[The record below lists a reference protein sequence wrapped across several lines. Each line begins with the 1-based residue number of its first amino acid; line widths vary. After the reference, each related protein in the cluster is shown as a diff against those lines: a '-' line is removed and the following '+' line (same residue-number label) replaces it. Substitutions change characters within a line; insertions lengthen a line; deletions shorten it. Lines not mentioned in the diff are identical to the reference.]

1 MSDAPNAKP
10 NATDTVEK
18 GESLWVGAW
27 HRLRKNKMALAGG
40 VFILLLA
47 GLSFIGPFFLEGDY
61 YTNTVLD
68 DKLLAPGEKRLHR
81 AEPTN
86 GGSGFRV
93 DDILEPVS
101 SQSAKAA
108 QLKVNSVT
116 AEGAIISLEIVEPGD
131 YSDEPPHPVAL
142 AYQISKSGPGQGA
155 TVRLTFTESYILGTD
170 HLGRDQLG
178 RIIKGG
184 QISLMVGMVA
194 TFVSLTIGIGYGT
207 ISGYFGGKVDSVMMR
222 LVDILYSLPF
232 VIFVILLMVFAKD
245 LGDSID
251 AWFKARGSEFSI
263 SGQWN
268 MLLLFVAIGAVEWLT
283 MARIVRG
290 QVMSLRRQEFIEA
303 CISLGLPTRRII
315 FRHMVPNV
323 LGPVI
328 VYTTLTIP
336 AVMLLEAFLSFLGLG
351 VQPPT
356 PSWGLLI
363 KDGADRM
370 REAWWMLV
378 FPGALFAITL
388 FSFNFVGDGLRDALD
403 PKPSKD

>member
-1 MSDAPNAKP
+1 MRNAPDFRIAAAARGFVLLALGGPILWDQKVP
-10 NATDTVEK
+10 SVIALAALGT
-18 GESLWVGAW
+18 GWLLALSLEMRAP
-27 HRLRKNKMALAGG
+27 RLRVPLVVLDAGFVGLVAGTELGTQAVLGALAVPPFVAGLWRGLRG
-40 VFILLLA
+40 VLLA
-47 GLSFIGPFFLEGDY
+47 LSAELIAVVVVGIASGGPLTADQSFAIFTWAAMGL
-61 YTNTVLD
+61 
-68 DKLLAPGEKRLHR
+68 
-81 AEPTN
+81 
-86 GGSGFRV
+86 
-93 DDILEPVS
+93 
-101 SQSAKAA
+101 
-108 QLKVNSVT
+108 
-116 AEGAIISLEIVEPGD
+116 
-131 YSDEPPHPVAL
+131 AL
-142 AYQISKSGPGQGA
+142 
-155 TVRLTFTESYILGTD
+155 
-170 HLGRDQLG
+170 
-178 RIIKGG
+178 
-184 QISLMVGMVA
+184 GMVA

-251 AWFKARGSEFSI
+251 EWFRARGSEFSI

-290 QVMSLRRQEFIEA
+290 QVMSLRQQEFIEA
-303 CISLGLPTRRII
+303 CISLGLPTHRII
-315 FRHMVPNV
+315 FRHMVPNI

-378 FPGALFAITL
+378 FPGALFATTL

-403 PKPSKD
+403 PKTSKD

>member
-1 MSDAPNAKP
+1 MAKKSSKIKS
-10 NATDTVEK
+10 NSFSQVEK

-27 HRLRKNKMALAGG
+27 HRLRKNKMALLGSI
-40 VFILLLA
+40 FIILLI
-47 GLSFIGPFFLEGDY
+47 GFSFIGPFFLEDNY
-61 YTNTVLD
+61 YTYQ
-68 DKLLAPGEKRLHR
+68 E
-81 AEPTN
+81 
-86 GGSGFRV
+86 
-93 DDILEPVS
+93 LE
-101 SQSAKAA
+101 QKM
-108 QLKVNSVT
+108 Q
-116 AEGAIISLEIVEPGD
+116 
-131 YSDEPPHPVAL
+131 
-142 AYQISKSGPGQGA
+142 GPNK
-155 TVRLTFTESYILGTD
+155 EYILGTD

-184 QISLMVGMVA
+184 QISLMVGLVA
-194 TFVSLTIGIGYGT
+194 TVVSLTIGIGYGT
-207 ISGYFGGKVDSVMMR
+207 ISGYFGGNIDRFMMR
-222 LVDILYSLPF
+222 IVDILYSLPF
-232 VIFVILLMVFAKD
+232 TIFVILLMVFAKD

-251 AWFKARGSEFSI
+251 TWFKEMGSNYSI

-268 MLLLFVAIGAVEWLT
+268 MLLLFIAIGAVEWLT

-290 QVMSLRRQEFIEA
+290 QVLSLRKQEFIEA
-303 CISLGLPTRRII
+303 CISLGLPTHRII

-370 REAWWMLV
+370 REAPWMLV
-378 FPGALFAITL
+378 YPGAMFALAL

-403 PKPSKD
+403 PKTSKD

>member
-1 MSDAPNAKP
+1 MAETASKIKSNALSQ
-10 NATDTVEK
+10 VEK

-27 HRLRKNKMALAGG
+27 HRLRKNKMALLGSI
-40 VFILLLA
+40 FIILLI
-47 GLSFIGPFFLEGDY
+47 GFSFIGPFFLEDNY
-61 YTNTVLD
+61 YTYQ
-68 DKLLAPGEKRLHR
+68 E
-81 AEPTN
+81 
-86 GGSGFRV
+86 
-93 DDILEPVS
+93 LE
-101 SQSAKAA
+101 QKM
-108 QLKVNSVT
+108 Q
-116 AEGAIISLEIVEPGD
+116 
-131 YSDEPPHPVAL
+131 
-142 AYQISKSGPGQGA
+142 GPNK
-155 TVRLTFTESYILGTD
+155 EYILGTD

-184 QISLMVGMVA
+184 QISLMVGLVA
-194 TFVSLTIGIGYGT
+194 TVVSLTIGIGYGT
-207 ISGYFGGKVDSVMMR
+207 ISGYFGGNIDRFMMR
-222 LVDILYSLPF
+222 IVDILYSLPF
-232 VIFVILLMVFAKD
+232 TIFVILLMVFAKD

-251 AWFKARGSEFSI
+251 TWFKESGSNFSI

-290 QVMSLRRQEFIEA
+290 QVLSLRKQEFIEA
-303 CISLGLPTRRII
+303 CISLGLPTHRII

-370 REAWWMLV
+370 IEAPWMLI
-378 FPGALFAITL
+378 FPGIMFALAL

-403 PKPSKD
+403 PKTSKD

>member
-1 MSDAPNAKP
+1 MAETASKIKSNALSQ
-10 NATDTVEK
+10 VEK

-27 HRLRKNKMALAGG
+27 HRLRKNKMALLGSI
-40 VFILLLA
+40 FIILLI
-47 GLSFIGPFFLEGDY
+47 GFSFVGPFFLEDNY
-61 YTNTVLD
+61 YTYQ
-68 DKLLAPGEKRLHR
+68 E
-81 AEPTN
+81 
-86 GGSGFRV
+86 
-93 DDILEPVS
+93 LE
-101 SQSAKAA
+101 QKM
-108 QLKVNSVT
+108 Q
-116 AEGAIISLEIVEPGD
+116 
-131 YSDEPPHPVAL
+131 
-142 AYQISKSGPGQGA
+142 GPNK
-155 TVRLTFTESYILGTD
+155 EYILGTD

-184 QISLMVGMVA
+184 QISLMVGLVA
-194 TFVSLTIGIGYGT
+194 TVVSLTIGIGYGT
-207 ISGYFGGKVDSVMMR
+207 ISGYFGGNIDRFMMR
-222 LVDILYSLPF
+222 IVDILYSLPF
-232 VIFVILLMVFAKD
+232 TIFVILLMVFAKD

-251 AWFKARGSEFSI
+251 TWFKEMGSNYSI

-268 MLLLFVAIGAVEWLT
+268 MLLLFIAIGAVEWLT

-290 QVMSLRRQEFIEA
+290 QVLSLRKQEFIEA
-303 CISLGLPTRRII
+303 CISLGLPTHRII

-370 REAWWMLV
+370 REAPWMLV
-378 FPGALFAITL
+378 YPGAMFALAL

-403 PKPSKD
+403 PKTSKD

>member
-1 MSDAPNAKP
+1 MSDIPTTRPDAP
-10 NATDTVEK
+10 DTVEK

-47 GLSFIGPFFLEGDY
+47 GLSFMGPFFLEGDY
-61 YTNTVLD
+61 YTNTVLE
-68 DKLLAPGEKRLHR
+68 DKLTAPD
-81 AEPTN
+81 AEYT
-86 GGSGFRV
+86 
-93 DDILEPVS
+93 
-101 SQSAKAA
+101 
-108 QLKVNSVT
+108 
-116 AEGAIISLEIVEPGD
+116 
-131 YSDEPPHPVAL
+131 
-142 AYQISKSGPGQGA
+142 
-155 TVRLTFTESYILGTD
+155 LGTD

-184 QISLMVGMVA
+184 QISLLVGLVA

-207 ISGYFGGKVDSVMMR
+207 ISGYFGGKIDSVMMR

-251 AWFKARGSEFSI
+251 EWFRARGSEFSI

-303 CISLGLPTRRII
+303 CISLGLPTRRIL
-315 FRHMVPNV
+315 FRHMVPNI

-403 PKPSKD
+403 PKTSKD

>member
-1 MSDAPNAKP
+1 MSDIPTSKP
-10 NATDTVEK
+10 SAIDTVEK

-27 HRLRKNKMALAGG
+27 YRLRKNKMALAGG

-61 YTNTVLD
+61 YTNTMLE
-68 DKLLAPGEKRLHR
+68 DKLTAPG
-81 AEPTN
+81 AEYT
-86 GGSGFRV
+86 
-93 DDILEPVS
+93 
-101 SQSAKAA
+101 
-108 QLKVNSVT
+108 
-116 AEGAIISLEIVEPGD
+116 
-131 YSDEPPHPVAL
+131 
-142 AYQISKSGPGQGA
+142 
-155 TVRLTFTESYILGTD
+155 LGTD

-184 QISLMVGMVA
+184 QISLLVGLVA

-207 ISGYFGGKVDSVMMR
+207 ISGYFGGKIDSVMMR

-251 AWFKARGSEFSI
+251 EWFRARGSEFSI

-403 PKPSKD
+403 PKTSKD